1 MTLDERLQRAVDAIG
16 GRLRDDLTREL
27 SSLNLT
33 PPKDDAALVRLA
45 DALREIDR
53 AYSLTDILDA
63 LATAARQEA
72 TRAGVFLLSAGRLRA
87 FGVSGFGDDIDQI
100 PSAVRSAGVP
110 LLLAGTE
117 IGVVYVEGGDPAAID
132 ILVRF
137 ASRALE
143 AMTAMK
149 TARAV
154 AEGQIA

>member
-16 GRLRDDLTREL
+16 DRLRDDLTREL

-33 PPKDDAALVRLA
+33 PPKDDAAIARLA

-53 AYSLTDILDA
+53 AYSLSDILDA
-63 LATAARQEA
+63 LATAARQESK
-72 TRAGVFLLSAGRLRA
+72 RAGVFLLSGGRMRA
-87 FGVSGFGDDIDQI
+87 FGASGFGDDIDQI
-100 PSAVRSAGVP
+100 PAAVKSAGLP
-110 LLLAGTE
+110 LVLAGTE
-117 IGVVYVEGGDPAAID
+117 IGAVYVEGGDVAAIE

-154 AEGQIA
+154 AEGQTA

>member
-16 GRLRDDLTREL
+16 DRLRSDLTREL

-33 PPKDDAALVRLA
+33 PPKDDAAIVRLA

-53 AYSLTDILDA
+53 AYSLSDILDS
-63 LATAARQEA
+63 LAAAARQQSPRSA
-72 TRAGVFLLSAGRLRA
+72 VFLLSGGRMRA
-87 FGVSGFGDDIDQI
+87 FGVSGFGDDIDQL
-100 PSAVRSAGVP
+100 PPAVKAAGVP
-110 LLLAGTE
+110 LVLAGTE
-117 IGVVYVEGGDPAAID
+117 IGAVYVEGGDVAALD

-154 AEGQIA
+154 AEGQIV